1 MDEIRIP
8 EHPSPIKNA
17 KQLIVVVVL
26 AFAVPI
32 ALCVTLAQLVMRGSD
47 VSKTP
52 AMSDAAVAE
61 RMQPAGSVAVADP
74 KAVKVEKSGKEIVD
88 TVCATCHVSGVL
100 NAPKIGDK
108 DAWAKLIAEGLD
120 TIGADAIKGIRQM
133 PPRGGNPNLTDA
145 EVLRAVVY
153 MANQS
158 GANWKE
164 PEAKP
169 AVTVADRTGE
179 QIVQAQCSKCHQ
191 TGEGGAPKIGDR
203 AAWIPRV
210 KKGLDP
216 VVRAAIGGHD
226 NMPARGGR
234 ADLTDVEFR
243 NAIIYM
249 FQAGG
254 AQPAPPQAPAQS
266 AAIPAAAK
274 PDAAKGK
281 AVYDATCGVCH
292 AAGVAGAPKTG
303 DKAAWAPRLGSGV
316 DALYASSLKG
326 KNAMPPKGGNLAL
339 ADADVKAAV
348 DYMVGLVK

>member
-1 MDEIRIP
+1 MDEIRFP
-8 EHPSPIKNA
+8 EHPSPIKNV
-17 KQLIVVVVL
+17 KQLVVVVVL
-26 AFAVPI
+26 AFAIPI
-32 ALCVTLAQLVMRGSD
+32 ALCVTLAKLVMRGSD

-52 AMSDAAVAE
+52 AMSEAAVAQ
-61 RMQPAGSVAVADP
+61 RMQPAGSVVVADP
-74 KAVKVEKSGKEIVD
+74 KAPKVEKSGKEIVD
-88 TVCATCHVSGVL
+88 TVCAACHVTGAL
-100 NAPKIGDK
+100 NAPKMGDK
-108 DAWAKLIAEGLD
+108 AAWAKLIAEGLD
-120 TIGADAIKGIRQM
+120 TISADAIKGIRQM

-145 EVLRAVVY
+145 EVVRAVVY

-164 PEAKP
+164 PAAKAP
-169 AVTVADRTGE
+169 VTVAERTGE
-179 QIVQAQCSKCHQ
+179 QIVQEQCFKCHQ

-210 KKGLDP
+210 KKGLEP

-234 ADLTDVEFR
+234 ADLTDAEFR

-254 AQPAPPQAPAQS
+254 AQPALQDAG
-266 AAIPAAAK
+266 AAKPAAAG
-274 PDAAKGK
+274 DGAKGK

-303 DKAAWAPRLGSGV
+303 DKAAWAPRLGGGV

-326 KNAMPPKGGNLAL
+326 KNAMPPKGGNLSL
-339 ADADVKAAV
+339 ADADVRAAV